1 MGSAALSTE
10 CMGAAAVGDGEGRC
24 LPTRNLSRHCVPDRR
39 GRRPEFASEC
49 LDEARIGREARS
61 KRDGEQRC
69 LLVAHQQGDL
79 KRSLAECA
87 RKNLYVTGS
96 GMWSETYLQCCMEIS
111 GPERLL
117 FSTDFPYQYRPGGK
131 PRRFLEAV
139 KLDDAARDGFAHG
152 NWERLSGDARSRRD
166 RI

>member
-1 MGSAALSTE
+1 VL
-10 CMGAAAVGDGEGRC
+10 D
-24 LPTRNLSRHCVPDRR
+24 LR

-96 GMWSETYLQCCMEIS
+96 GMWSETYLQRCMEIS